1 MATNFPSSLDNST
14 TIPVE
19 SAVTTLATNH
29 VTAHQNLQDAVEAIE
44 AKIGVDGSAVT
55 TSHDYKLGEVTSTD
69 KAVGKT
75 ATQTLT
81 NKTLTSPVI
90 NVGSDA
96 TGDIYYR
103 NAGALTRLPIG
114 TDNYILKVNGTV
126 PNWEAETVTVN
137 GSTTAAGI
145 FEAGTSA
152 EVTAGTATGGTG
164 AALVV
169 TPDALAAS
177 TPVFNGSA
185 LTNLP
190 TNKLTTAIPTVTV
203 GTSSTAENTL
213 LSYSLAGGVLGTAN
227 AVLISGYF
235 TTSNTGSTETITVR
249 LKYGATTLFSPT
261 FALSGSV
268 TSYTHKLNWII
279 AGSGATGT
287 QNSDYQFS
295 HTSTNNPALIGA
307 STSTE
312 DSTASKTIAITAQSN
327 VSDANLTITLRNVT
341 ITKVY

>member
-1 MATNFPSSLDNST
+1 MADFPTNLKAFTTHNIGDVINPDFDN
-14 TIPVE
+14 E
-19 SAVTTLATNH
+19 QQA
-29 VTAHQNLQDAVEAIE
+29 EIE
-44 AKIGVDGSAVT
+44 ALEAKVGVDGSVVT
-55 TSHDYKLGEVTSTD
+55 TSHDYKLGEVTGSD
-69 KAVGKT
+69 KAVGKS

-81 NKTLTSPVI
+81 NKTLTTPIITSPKI
-90 NVGSDA
+90 TVGSDA
-96 TGDIYYR
+96 VGDLHYKSNVDGTQSRLAIGS
-103 NAGALTRLPIG
+103 ASQVLTVSGGIPSWQTPASII
-114 TDNYILKVNGTV
+114 D
-126 PNWEAETVTVN
+126 A
-137 GSTTAAGI
+137 STTVKGVVEAA
-145 FEAGTSA
+145 TSA

-164 AALVV
+164 AVLVV

-177 TPVFNGSA
+177 TPVFNGSS

-235 TTSNTGSTETITVR
+235 TTSNMGSTETITVR

-279 AGSGATGT
+279 VGSGATGT